1 MSQNFRVLLAFAL
14 SKPLPEKSEN
24 NSEKEPE
31 IKKYR
36 GSSFE
41 IKENKL
47 IVKKNENK
55 HLKIIN

>member
-41 IKENKL
+41 IKEDTKL
-47 IVKKNENK
+47 
-55 HLKIIN
+55 